1 MTFSILKIQPGWPAL
16 AIIQH
21 FCLGSESR
29 ALTPHRP
36 VNVWLDSSLN
46 CIQIGKLEMKMPN
59 ATMLSWPASFVV
71 LLNGVHDQIHVT
83 LE

>member
-21 FCLGSESR
+21 FCLRSVSK
-29 ALTPHRP
+29 ALTPHKL

-46 CIQIGKLEMKMPN
+46 CIQIGKLEVKIPIAN
-59 ATMLSWPASFVV
+59 MLSWPALFII
-71 LLNGVHDQIHVT
+71 LFNGV
-83 LE
+83 LPY